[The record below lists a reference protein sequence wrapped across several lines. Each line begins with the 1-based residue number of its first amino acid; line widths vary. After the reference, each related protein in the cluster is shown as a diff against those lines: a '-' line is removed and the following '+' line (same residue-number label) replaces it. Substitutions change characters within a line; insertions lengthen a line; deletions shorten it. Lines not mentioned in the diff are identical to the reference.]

1 MRLGVGTMEACWTKP
16 PNFGTAEWYEWKWC
30 IYIYIFIETCC
41 QPRKGPVNIDN
52 LQPRMCFLCFINFQI
67 EHTSRSRAG
76 RNFWLGRVFSQ
87 VNLKILR
94 TWRWTKLT
102 CSKCSKHFNQDESS
116 QFFVYLSKC
125 PKKDL
130 YRISSPIDLY
140 RISSTFFEKN
150 PATTPV
156 VQDGNDVYFTTTTA
170 VEPHI
175 AFLPR
180 WE

>member
-1 MRLGVGTMEACWTKP
+1 MEMIYRNMLPTKMDLWP
-16 PNFGTAEWYEWKWC
+16 ST
-30 IYIYIFIETCC
+30 TCNREC
-41 QPRKGPVNIDN
+41 V
-52 LQPRMCFLCFINFQI
+52 FLCFINFQI

-130 YRISSPIDLY
+130 YRISS
-140 RISSTFFEKN
+140 TFFSKN
-150 PATTPV
+150 PTTTPV
-156 VQDGNDVYFTTTTA
+156 VGTSTPTNTFSIVQDGNDVYFTTTTA

>member
-1 MRLGVGTMEACWTKP
+1 MLPTK
-16 PNFGTAEWYEWKWC
+16 
-30 IYIYIFIETCC
+30 
-41 QPRKGPVNIDN
+41 KGPVNIDT

-116 QFFVYLSKC
+116 QFFVDLSKC

-130 YRISSPIDLY
+130 YRISS
-140 RISSTFFEKN
+140 TFFSKN
-150 PATTPV
+150 PTTTPV
-156 VQDGNDVYFTTTTA
+156 VGTSTPTDTFSIVQDGNDVYFTTTTA